1 MKGGIPC
8 FAMESE
14 VKQRTQRNRRRERA
28 ARMQRQQKERQA
40 KGGDEGGSG
49 EDGDESPARETPQRP
64 PNRKKRNK
72 EPMYEEDFI
81 DGFAI
86 ISFKTYED
94 LEVSELCVCVLF
106 EREVAF
112 FWRLDRVG

>member
-1 MKGGIPC
+1 
-8 FAMESE
+8 
-14 VKQRTQRNRRRERA
+14 
-28 ARMQRQQKERQA
+28 MQRQQKERQA
-40 KGGDEGGSG
+40 KGGDA

-72 EPMYEEDFI
+72 EPPFEEDFI

-94 LEVSELCVCVLF
+94 LEVSQSYH
-106 EREVAF
+106 
-112 FWRLDRVG
+112 